1 VRTLGTDVSRPPALW
16 APPSESK
23 SQAPSA
29 RLSQTVW
36 ERSLV
41 AGLLYRGMFGLGRW
55 LGRIGV
61 TANVLT
67 YLSLVVAA
75 IGGGLAAL
83 GIFGWAALMIILGGV
98 CDALDGIVARTTGTV
113 TRYGALLDSS
123 IDRVTDALP
132 LVGILVFYGA
142 EPELAPIPAVAL
154 LAAIVIPY
162 VRARAES
169 LGVDMPPLYWR
180 RPERLVATVVCL
192 LLGTVPLELGVPA
205 PLLLGGVVLLSILNV
220 VAALSALSA
229 ARRALIAAPPNT
241 PADASP
247 NASPEPR
254 S

>member
-1 VRTLGTDVSRPPALW
+1 MRTLGTDVSRSPALW

-23 SQAPSA
+23 NQAPSA

-41 AGLLYRGMFGLGRW
+41 AGFAYRGMFGLGRW

-67 YLSLVVAA
+67 YLSVVAAA

-83 GIFGWAALMIILGGV
+83 GMFGWAALMILLGGV
-98 CDALDGIVARTTGTV
+98 LDSLDGIVARTTGTV

-123 IDRVTDALP
+123 VDRVSDALP

-142 EPELAPIPAVAL
+142 EPELAPIPALAL

-180 RPERLVATVVCL
+180 RPERLVATVICL
-192 LLGTVPLELGVPA
+192 LLGTVPLKLGVPA
-205 PLLLGGVVLLSILNV
+205 PLLLGGVLLLSILNV
-220 VAALSALSA
+220 IAALSALAA
-229 ARRALIAAPPNT
+229 ARRALVAVPPEAEGGAPPND
-241 PADASP
+241 PPQKGS
-247 NASPEPR
+247 
-254 S
+254 